1 MINQTTNIENAC
13 LPSGLRAE
21 LSARDA
27 KSQRRPPIFTTCT
40 HLGLIVEPNV
50 TARDELDPSSRRY
63 NALLIV
69 NL

>member
-1 MINQTTNIENAC
+1 MIYKTTNIENAC
-13 LPSGLRAE
+13 LPLGLREE
-21 LSARDA
+21 LSARDD
-27 KSQRRPPIFTTCT
+27 KSRRPPISTTCT

-50 TARDELDPSSRRY
+50 TACDELDSSSRRY